1 MKKIYVRAFCQS
13 NLGDDLFVL
22 QLAKR
27 YPDTNF
33 YVYALGEHQ
42 RAFLGQQNIILPTS
56 GDRVLRKLTHTL
68 HLSRK
73 EAFDGQGL
81 DGTVVIGGS
90 IFWEGADLSFG
101 QENGPCYIIGA
112 NCETGYSAE
121 FSNRL
126 RKTLSSVS
134 DCCFRDR
141 FSAAL
146 FADVSS
152 VRCAPDVLYDWRPR
166 QVLQKGE
173 GIGISVVG
181 AKGCFRDEQARE
193 GYYGAIAG
201 LCDLCIS
208 RGIPVR
214 LLGFCAVEGDGEAL
228 KAIAGRTAH
237 PEKIQSILYAGNPER
252 MLYELNR
259 CETVLATRFH
269 AMILGWVLGK
279 NVVPVIYNEK
289 QTHIL
294 EDVGFEGPVWNA
306 LAGETK
312 DGQALLEDCLLDAGR
327 LDIGDLRRDAAQ
339 QFMGLDQFLVP

>member
-1 MKKIYVRAFCQS
+1 M
-13 NLGDDLFVL
+13 
-22 QLAKR
+22 
-27 YPDTNF
+27 
-33 YVYALGEHQ
+33 
-42 RAFLGQQNIILPTS
+42 
-56 GDRVLRKLTHTL
+56 
-68 HLSRK
+68 
-73 EAFDGQGL
+73 
-81 DGTVVIGGS
+81 
-90 IFWEGADLSFG
+90 
-101 QENGPCYIIGA
+101 
-112 NCETGYSAE
+112 
-121 FSNRL
+121 
-126 RKTLSSVS
+126 
-134 DCCFRDR
+134 
-141 FSAAL
+141 
-146 FADVSS
+146 
-152 VRCAPDVLYDWRPR
+152 
-166 QVLQKGE
+166 LQKGQ

-181 AKGCFRDEQARE
+181 AKGCFREEQARE
-193 GYYGAIAG
+193 GYDGAIAG

-237 PEKIQSILYAGNPER
+237 PDMIPSILYEGNPER
-252 MLYELNR
+252 MLYELNK

-339 QFMGLDQFLVP
+339 QFMGLDRFLEP